1 MTRLCMI
8 CGAVMGE
15 RCSQC
20 GAEATP
26 DCHLPGWHWCAE
38 HGPFETGEGGPS
50 HGVCSKCE
58 PAWRKSMLPSLSVGG
73 ANV

>member
-1 MTRLCMI
+1 ML

-26 DCHLPGWHWCAE
+26 DCHVSGWFWCAE
-38 HGPFETGEGGPS
+38 HGPFEAGEGGES
-50 HGVCSKCE
+50 HGVCAKCE
-58 PAWRKSMLPSLSVGG
+58 PAWRARALTRMPLAGG
-73 ANV
+73 AS